1 MTHVT
6 CRQTAKNRHQ
16 LRNST
21 LGNRVRASFTPGI
34 VCGGLQVA
42 IKPENAAAFANNAV
56 RRLVTAALGPL
67 ADHVTSRVKA
77 RKSIKAGKYNLPNN
91 LQVLFSR

>member
-1 MTHVT
+1 M
-6 CRQTAKNRHQ
+6 Q
-16 LRNST
+16 L
-21 LGNRVRASFTPGI
+21 LY
-34 VCGGLQVA
+34 GLT
-42 IKPENAAAFANNAV
+42 ANNAV

-77 RKSIKAGKYNLPNN
+77 RKIIKAGKYNLPNN

>member
-1 MTHVT
+1 
-6 CRQTAKNRHQ
+6 
-16 LRNST
+16 L
-21 LGNRVRASFTPGI
+21 F
-34 VCGGLQVA
+34 
-42 IKPENAAAFANNAV
+42 AAAYKLQLSRKMRLLYGLTANNSA

-77 RKSIKAGKYNLPNN
+77 RKIIKAGKYNLPNN